1 MGPFFLDL
9 SYPFLVHVRVCASY
23 VVLPSFPWRA
33 SSSVHD
39 EHRPLF
45 SRVLVPPVVGPC
57 TRTWLLCCFAQFCM
71 ARVRFSPRRVTAT
84 FFPDSPYRMFKGP
97 CRHMCTCVCLVRGF
111 AQFCMARV
119 QLRARWASATFFP
132 VSPYR
137 PLWVRV
143 RVGDMYVVLPSFPWR
158 ASGSVH
164 GGRRPLFPRVPVQAI
179 HGAVYESVYVCL
191 PHTWL
196 CPILHGARPV
206 PSTPVS
212 CPFLPGRMLLRFLP
226 VSPFT

>member
-1 MGPFFLDL
+1 MANGPFF
-9 SYPFLVHVRVCASY
+9 PG
-23 VVLPSFPWRA
+23 P
-33 SSSVHD
+33 
-39 EHRPLF
+39 
-45 SRVLVPPVVGPC
+45 LVPIFGPC
-57 TRTWLLCCFAQFCM
+57 TCVCVVRCFAQFSM
-71 ARVRFSPRRVTAT
+71 ACVQFRPRRAPAT
-84 FFPDSPYRMFKGP
+84 FFPCPRTARCWSVYAYVAPMLFCPVLHGARPVQSTTGDGHFFPVSPYRPFTGP
-97 CRHMCTCVCLVRGF
+97 CTCVCLVRGF
-111 AQFCMARV
+111 AQFCVARV
-119 QLRARWASATFFP
+119 QFRARQASATFFP
-132 VSPYR
+132 FSR
-137 PLWVRV
+137 TGRSRVRV

>member
-71 ARVRFSPRRVTAT
+71 ARVRFSPRRVTGT
-84 FFPDSPYRMFKGP
+84 FFPCPRTGRSR
-97 CRHMCTCVCLVRGF
+97 
-111 AQFCMARV
+111 
-119 QLRARWASATFFP
+119 
-132 VSPYR
+132 
-137 PLWVRV
+137 VRV
-143 RVGDMYVVLPSFPWR
+143 RVGAMYVVLPSFPWR

>member
-1 MGPFFLDL
+1 MYVCVRRTLFCPVFHGVRPVPSTTSTGHFFPVS
-9 SYPFLVHVRVCASY
+9 SYRPLLVRVRVRGSY
-23 VVLPSFPWRA
+23 VVLPSFACRA
-33 SSSVHD
+33 SSYVHD
-39 EHRPLF
+39 GRRPLF
-45 SRVLVPPVVGPC
+45 FPTP
-57 TRTWLLCCFAQFCM
+57 RTGC
-71 ARVRFSPRRVTAT
+71 S
-84 FFPDSPYRMFKGP
+84 
-97 CRHMCTCVCLVRGF
+97 
-111 AQFCMARV
+111 
-119 QLRARWASATFFP
+119 
-132 VSPYR
+132 
-137 PLWVRV
+137 RV
-143 RVGDMYVVLPSFPWR
+143 RVGICVRVCALYVVLPSFPWR

>member
-1 MGPFFLDL
+1 MANGPFF
-9 SYPFLVHVRVCASY
+9 PG
-23 VVLPSFPWRA
+23 P
-33 SSSVHD
+33 
-39 EHRPLF
+39 
-45 SRVLVPPVVGPC
+45 LVPIFGPC
-57 TRTWLLCCFAQFCM
+57 TCVCVVRCFAQFSM
-71 ARVRFSPRRVTAT
+71 ACVQFRPRRAPAT
-84 FFPDSPYRMFKGP
+84 FFPCPRTARCWSVYAYVAPMLFCPVLHGARPVPSTTGVGHFFPVFPYRPITGP
-97 CRHMCTCVCLVRGF
+97 CTCACPVRGF
-111 AQFCMARV
+111 AQFCMSRV

>member
-1 MGPFFLDL
+1 MANGPFF
-9 SYPFLVHVRVCASY
+9 PG
-23 VVLPSFPWRA
+23 P
-33 SSSVHD
+33 
-39 EHRPLF
+39 
-45 SRVLVPPVVGPC
+45 LVPIFGPC
-57 TRTWLLCCFAQFCM
+57 TCVCVVRCFAQFSM
-71 ARVRFSPRRVTAT
+71 ACVQFRPRRAPAT
-84 FFPDSPYRMFKGP
+84 FFPCPRTARCWSVYAYVAPMLFCPVLHGARPVQSTTGDGHFFPVSPYRPFTGP
-97 CRHMCTCVCLVRGF
+97 CTCVCLVRGF

-119 QLRARWASATFFP
+119 QLRARRASATFFP